1 MRCSIFKRQR
11 PVRAV
16 AHACLMITAM
26 GLTAGGSLAQT
37 DFDHEPLAKQMLEGH
52 IRPGYADFAQKSG
65 ALSAVLDAA
74 CKQRDAKD
82 ADRVR
87 NAFRDAAL
95 SWSRI
100 EHLRFGPVTEKSR
113 LDRIIDPQRTG
124 EGQVKTIIEKRDAAV
139 LTAADLQKKDA
150 GVQGLTAL
158 EMLLYPKTDAVMADT
173 DDGKFACGYAAA
185 ISGNLS
191 SIAKELVAAWAD
203 GGTFVGVWSKPGA
216 QNALYKT
223 ADGPT
228 LELLQ
233 AFRLGINNIRELK
246 LLTPLGT
253 KRLSANG
260 PFAPKSRPPFDLSGL
275 SVSTIA
281 ANIEGTL
288 DLFEKGGFA
297 DRLTVGDADSTE
309 LIKTELGRAI
319 KLARQIEPTG
329 AAAFAD
335 KANTEKLAAMVKP
348 LFLAFKLGGDAL
360 EMKIAGKLAGFSDND
375 GD

>member
-1 MRCSIFKRQR
+1 MRRSIIKQRQSA
-11 PVRAV
+11 RAI
-16 AHACLMITAM
+16 AQACLAIAAM
-26 GLTAGGSLAQT
+26 SSAPGAALAQS
-37 DFDHEPLAKQMLEGH
+37 DFDHEPLAKQMLESH

-65 ALSAVLDAA
+65 ALSSVLDAA
-74 CKQRDAKD
+74 CKKRDVKD
-82 ADRVR
+82 ADKVR
-87 NAFRDAAL
+87 SAFRDAAL

-100 EHLRFGPVTEKSR
+100 EHLRFGPVTEKAR
-113 LDRIIDPQRTG
+113 LDRILDLQRTG
-124 EGQVKTIIEKRDAAV
+124 EGQVKKIIEKRDASV
-139 LTAADLQKKDA
+139 LTVADLQKKDA
-150 GVQGLTAL
+150 GVQGLSAL
-158 EMLLYPKTDAVMADT
+158 EMLLYPKTDAALADT
-173 DDGKFACGYAAA
+173 EDGKFACGYAVA

-191 SIAKELVAAWAD
+191 EIAKELVAAWSD
-203 GGTFVGVWSKPGA
+203 GGAFVGVWSKPGA

-233 AFRLGINNIRELK
+233 AFRLGINNVREIK
-246 LLTPLGT
+246 LLMPLGT

-281 ANIEGTL
+281 ANIDGTL
-288 DLFEKGGFA
+288 DLFDKGGFA
-297 DRLTVGDADSTE
+297 DRLTVGDADSTD
-309 LIKTELGRAI
+309 LIKTELGRAT
-319 KLARQIEPTG
+319 KLARQVEPAG
-329 AAAFAD
+329 VAAFAD
-335 KANTEKLAAMVKP
+335 KANTDKLAGMVKP